1 MLEIIISIVSVLAL
15 IFTVGLL
22 FCGIPI
28 CFQVKRQGQ
37 VGDISG
43 FPFIT
48 GILVSPFWLRYG
60 MLQNDLLLITMNIAA
75 FTFMLSYTLF
85 FLHYSKPKKNY
96 LTQILIVFIT
106 VSAMV
111 AWVQIKPDAMLL
123 GMACTVLNF
132 INFGAPLAGLRVV
145 IRDREVSTLPFALIS
160 VQFMVTLLWFLYG
173 GLVRDVFIMIPAAT
187 GMILS
192 AIQLFLFII
201 FPRTKEDLSPLEK
214 LAWWFTGRSRSQNL
228 EESSEKSSSNT
239 LSIASLKI

>member
-1 MLEIIISIVSVLAL
+1 MLEIITSIVSVLAL
-15 IFTVGLL
+15 TFTIGLL

-28 CFQVKRQGQ
+28 CLQVRRQGH

-60 MLQNDLLLITMNIAA
+60 MLQNDLLLIAMNIAA
-75 FTFMLSYTLF
+75 FAFMLAYTLF
-85 FLHYSKPKKNY
+85 FLHYSKPK
-96 LTQILIVFIT
+96 
-106 VSAMV
+106 
-111 AWVQIKPDAMLL
+111 
-123 GMACTVLNF
+123 
-132 INFGAPLAGLRVV
+132 RVV

-160 VQFMVTLLWFLYG
+160 VQFMVTLLWLLYG

-192 AIQLFLFII
+192 VIQLFLFII

-214 LAWWFTGRSRSQNL
+214 LAHWFTGRSRSRNL
-228 EESSEKSSSNT
+228 EESSEK
-239 LSIASLKI
+239 